1 MSGNM
6 MAVGNE
12 ELIDLA
18 PIGKT
23 IVCPMCGKNHRIRY
37 GTDSEGNTVKTL
49 AFYKCRGKAYLGGL
63 AGKDITPLTR
73 RNLGENPPAL

>member
-1 MSGNM
+1 MNGNM

-12 ELIDLA
+12 ELVDLA

-23 IVCPMCGKNHRIRY
+23 IVCPMCGRNHRIRY
-37 GTDSEGNTVKTL
+37 GVDSHGDVVKTL

-63 AGKDITPLTR
+63 SGKDITPLAR

>member
-6 MAVGNE
+6 LAFGNE
-12 ELIDLA
+12 ELTGLA

-23 IVCPMCGKNHRIRY
+23 VVCPMCGKNHRIRY

-63 AGKDITPLTR
+63 SGKNITSLVRGDT
-73 RNLGENPPAL
+73 